1 VKTTVQTPPVFLWKA
16 GVFYFL
22 RSEKKRVITMIK
34 GRPNKTNSRSL
45 HTLLGV
51 SLGIHLLL
59 FSAGFLIVADVTVN
73 PGRVPPIE
81 VSLLPPALSPVA
93 VEKRLKQPMIPAEEK
108 PLHHEAKQ
116 EIPREEPVLK
126 TASEPERTAPLQA
139 AVPTVQAIHPPP
151 LPAQQDNEA
160 PLPSPMEAVSTPTPA
175 AKREPVRMAMAYSV
189 SRESTSIVLP
199 AAPPTDPPTASSSPS
214 LPERSASLP
223 ASPPSDE
230 RIRVAKPRY
239 GENPNAVYPPEARK
253 KGHQGKVLLR
263 VQVLTNGRVGDVELE
278 KSSGHEILDRSA
290 LAAVKQWKFIPAR
303 EGEKT
308 VAVWVTIPVRFQL
321 Q

>member
-1 VKTTVQTPPVFLWKA
+1 MTKD
-16 GVFYFL
+16 
-22 RSEKKRVITMIK
+22 S
-34 GRPNKTNSRSL
+34 PNKTNSRSL

-126 TASEPERTAPLQA
+126 TVSEPERPIPQQKA
-139 AVPTVQAIHPPP
+139 AATLQAIHAPP
-151 LPAQQDNEA
+151 LPVQQDNEA
-160 PLPSPMEAVSTPTPA
+160 FLPSPTEAVSTQTPPAKQELVRVA
-175 AKREPVRMAMAYSV
+175 AAYPVSQ
-189 SRESTSIVLP
+189 ESTAIVLP
-199 AAPPTDPPTASSSPS
+199 AAPPRDPPAAPPS
-214 LPERSASLP
+214 LSIPGRSASLAAP
-223 ASPPSDE
+223 PPSDE
-230 RIRVAKPRY
+230 RMPLARPRY
-239 GENPNAVYPPEARK
+239 GENPKPVYPPEARK
-253 KGHQGKVLLR
+253 KGYQGEVLLR
-263 VQVLTNGRVGDVELE
+263 AEVLANGRVGDVELK

-303 EGEKT
+303 EGKKT
-308 VAVWVTIPVRFQL
+308 VAVWVTIPVTFQL

>member
-1 VKTTVQTPPVFLWKA
+1 L
-16 GVFYFL
+16 FL
-22 RSEKKRVITMIK
+22 RSEKKRVIIMTK
-34 GRPNKTNSRSL
+34 DSPNKTNNRSL

-93 VEKRLKQPMIPAEEK
+93 VEKRLKQPTIPAEEK
-108 PLHHEAKQ
+108 PLRHEAKQ

-126 TASEPERTAPLQA
+126 TVSEPERPIPQQKA
-139 AVPTVQAIHPPP
+139 AATLEAIHPPP
-151 LPAQQDNEA
+151 LPVQQDNEA
-160 PLPSPMEAVSTPTPA
+160 FLPSPTEAVSTQTPPAKQELVRVA
-175 AKREPVRMAMAYSV
+175 AAYPVSQ
-189 SRESTSIVLP
+189 ESTAIVLP
-199 AAPPTDPPTASSSPS
+199 AAPPRDPPAAPPS
-214 LPERSASLP
+214 LSIPGRSASLAAP
-223 ASPPSDE
+223 LPSDE
-230 RIRVAKPRY
+230 RMTLARPRY
-239 GENPNAVYPPEARK
+239 GENPKPVYPPEARK
-253 KGHQGKVLLR
+253 KGYQGDVLLR
-263 VQVLTNGRVGDVELE
+263 AEVLANGRVGDVELK

-308 VAVWVTIPVRFQL
+308 VAVWVTIPVTFQL

>member
-1 VKTTVQTPPVFLWKA
+1 M
-16 GVFYFL
+16 
-22 RSEKKRVITMIK
+22 ITMIK
-34 GRPNKTNSRSL
+34 GPPNKTNNRSL
-45 HTLLGV
+45 RILLGV

-73 PGRVPPIE
+73 SGRVPPIE

-93 VEKRLKQPMIPAEEK
+93 VENRVKQPKIPAEEK
-108 PLHHEAKQ
+108 PLHQEAKL

-126 TASEPERTAPLQA
+126 TVSEPEQPLPLQA
-139 AVPTVQAIHPPP
+139 VLPPVQATHPPP
-151 LPAQQDNEA
+151 LPAQRDEGVF
-160 PLPSPMEAVSTPTPA
+160 PSSPSEVVSPPTPF
-175 AKREPVRMAMAYSV
+175 AKREPVRMAMAYPG
-189 SRESTSIVLP
+189 SRESAPMVLP
-199 AAPPTDPPTASSSPS
+199 TSPPSAPSAVLPGVPPSAS

-223 ASPPSDE
+223 APPPSDE
-230 RIRVAKPRY
+230 RIRVARPRY
-239 GENPNAVYPPEARK
+239 GENPKPVYPPEARK
-253 KGHQGKVLLR
+253 KGYQGEVLLR
-263 VQVLTNGRVGDVELE
+263 AEILTNGRVGDVELK

-308 VAVWVTIPVRFQL
+308 VAVWVTIPVKFHL